1 MSQCGLGEPLRWA
14 ALPTCRRALRGFPQG
29 SKWRGFPHE
38 QLTLAK
44 R

>member
-1 MSQCGLGEPLRWA
+1 MRQRGLGEPLRWA
-14 ALPTCRRALRGFPQG
+14 ALPTCSLKVFPQG

-38 QLTLAK
+38 RLPLAQ